1 MLQDIR
7 NNISWFRQKL
17 DIFFITMSL
26 GKLPGIK
33 SLASGSQEKRR
44 FKSELSVDMIS
55 PPLGDF
61 RHTMHVGR
69 GGDVFGDTSF
79 LSNYGGLRPPGSPDS
94 TSSSKMPGFFTR
106 AFHHVRKNS
115 VAQPRG
121 VSRDTSSP
129 PPDISPIIK
138 NAISLP
144 QLNLDASHG
153 CLQSVLFPSSTD
165 NTLCAYGEISSSSP
179 YSMNRDI
186 TQSLL

>member
-1 MLQDIR
+1 
-7 NNISWFRQKL
+7 
-17 DIFFITMSL
+17 MSL

-33 SLASGSQEKRR
+33 GLVSGSQGKRR

-79 LSNYGGLRPPGSPDS
+79 LSNYGGIREPGSPDS
-94 TSSSKMPGFFTR
+94 ANSSKATGFFTR
-106 AFHHVRKNS
+106 TFRHVRKNS
-115 VAQPRG
+115 VARPRG
-121 VSRDTSSP
+121 GSRDMSSP

-144 QLNLDASHG
+144 QLNVDASNG
-153 CLQSVLFPSSTD
+153 CLQRVLFTSSVSSTD
-165 NTLCAYGEISSSSP
+165 DSLYAYGEITEYFAAGLMEMDSSSKV
-179 YSMNRDI
+179 I
-186 TQSLL
+186 FISLAETIWWIN